1 MFVTVFRE
9 STEQELTWII
19 HQLLHFSTVYP
30 YNGRQLP
37 CPQLM
42 VCPQMNCGRVS
53 TGNLMAELS
62 QKTVC
67 FSDKS
72 PDWIHRKSFGDFP
85 KSS

>member
-1 MFVTVFRE
+1 MICDLAGAFRWDKNL
-9 STEQELTWII
+9 SSVAISKRFGMSPFQRTLLT
-19 HQLLHFSTVYP
+19 S
-30 YNGRQLP
+30 
-37 CPQLM
+37 PQLI
-42 VCPQMNCGRVS
+42 CGWVS